1 MAFKLPHSEEM
12 LSDKN
17 RFINEDEF
25 KAEKLSV
32 KIRPLKINSNIR
44 DQSCIVTFPRGSYEN
59 RLTRSSVE
67 EIMKIQWGDLYAHV
81 KHFGNIDFSRKWI
94 FHFDT
99 QENCEIAVA
108 KELFINKLRIKP
120 THATKKFNT
129 LKIDR
134 VPLYVDLNDLAAVLL
149 GVPGISGK
157 FVDIS

>member
-32 KIRPLKINSNIR
+32 KIRPLKINTNIR

-81 KHFGNIDFSRKWI
+81 IHFGNIDFSRKWI

-108 KELFINKLRIKP
+108 KELFINSKGLCS
-120 THATKKFNT
+120 
-129 LKIDR
+129 
-134 VPLYVDLNDLAAVLL
+134 LNDMPRAYLPFITSLNKPLKL
-149 GVPGISGK
+149 GLEVCKKSLELCN
-157 FVDIS
+157 